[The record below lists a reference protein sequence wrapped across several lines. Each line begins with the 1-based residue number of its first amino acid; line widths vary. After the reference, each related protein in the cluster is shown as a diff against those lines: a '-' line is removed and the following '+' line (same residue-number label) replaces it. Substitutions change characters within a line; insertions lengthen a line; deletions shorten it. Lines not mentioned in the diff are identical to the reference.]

1 MRKRVKTIDGCNVG
15 GTGKG
20 LSGGSG
26 GEGEED
32 TLRFEMQ
39 PQPMQ
44 GMRHEEINDKERVNG
59 MG

>member
-1 MRKRVKTIDGCNVG
+1 MWEGQEKGGVG
-15 GTGKG
+15 G
-20 LSGGSG
+20 G

-44 GMRHEEINDKERVNG
+44 WMRHEEINDKERVNG

>member
-1 MRKRVKTIDGCNVG
+1 MQCGRDRKRVE
-15 GTGKG
+15 
-20 LSGGSG
+20 L
-26 GEGEED
+26 GEWGRGEED